1 MFQRVGKSWDD
12 KIMIHLALQTEF
24 TFKQSFLHMKDI
36 HKFANGAVGVADLHN
51 TFGHVGLEK
60 ESKKHGFKP
69 IYGVRLYCLPDE
81 SKQRN
86 ASLPWIFLAKNEKG
100 LKEIYQYVD
109 KAWKNFY
116 YIPRLNF
123 SDVRR
128 TGDVVIISP
137 IDSDMSDYVA
147 YGQGMP
153 SSGMTAERVAIVTN
167 NYPTLQDENVYQLL
181 AGARKGNGDEVN
193 HMFNSEIYPQHILS
207 EESWMVEYDDI
218 VSVYNTKKIADEIEH
233 ITIPKA
239 GMVHWKGSHDLEQ
252 FMDFKKIE
260 HWDDVYQA
268 RYDREIELIK
278 QKDYTDYFLIVAD
291 MIHHAKKTMLIGPA
305 RGSSAGSLVC
315 YLMGITEVDPIKYDL
330 IFERFIDIN
339 RHDLPDIDIDFP
351 DVKREGPVNY
361 LKHKYGNDK
370 VRSLANVNRLKAK
383 SAIGEFA
390 KAMQIPAYETS
401 EVKDA
406 IIERSSGDARAAMC
420 IADTFDTT
428 EAGQKFIE
436 RYPHMRLVSAIEGH
450 ASHAGKHA
458 AGVLVSTKVLSTYG
472 SINERDDIIQMDKKD
487 AEYLGLLKIDCL
499 GLRTLSILEG
509 VAEQLGKPYKLFYT
523 IPTDNKATFD
533 MMKALRLNGVFQ
545 FEGQALQIIVKQ
557 MGVNNFDDIVAITA
571 LARPGALNSGG
582 TARYIKYSTGQETPT
597 YYSDTHRNITGDTY
611 GIVVYQEQMMN
622 IARMIGG
629 LSWEDTSD
637 LRRAASKSMGDEFFA
652 KYKNKFVDGAAANG
666 YTNDVCEQ
674 LWVDISASGSWSFNK
689 SHAVSYGLVSYW
701 TAYCKANHPAE
712 FAVACLNH
720 ATDPDSAIKLL
731 RDFVINEGF
740 EYKPVDPDLSGLGW
754 TAHERMLVGP
764 LTNIKG
770 IGPAKAKQIINARS
784 GKSKLTPSLYRA
796 LIKPETELD
805 ILFPARHYFGFL
817 YEDPVSAGLDTK
829 PHLIKDVN
837 GKGEYVIIGK
847 LVDRNVRDLNEQVF
861 LERRGGERID
871 SNQFYLNFKLEDDT
885 DMVSCKIGRFKYEAL
900 GRDIAEKGRI
910 GKDWYLLRGTIK
922 GDWRTIDVNEIVN
935 LNTYYKVEPK

>member
-1 MFQRVGKSWDD
+1 
-12 KIMIHLALQTEF
+12 MIHLALQTEF

-36 HKFANGAVGVADLHN
+36 HKHANGAVGVADLHN

-69 IYGVRLYCLPDE
+69 IFGVRLYCLPDD

-86 ASLPWIFLAKNEKG
+86 AALPWIFLAKNAEG
-100 LKEIYQYVD
+100 LQEIYQYVD
-109 KAWKNFY
+109 LAWKGFY

-123 SDVRR
+123 SQIKR
-128 TGDVVIISP
+128 TGNVVIISP
-137 IDSDMSDYVA
+137 IDSTLSDYVA
-147 YGQGMP
+147 RGQGMP
-153 SSGMTAERVAIVTN
+153 NIGFRSEGVAIVTN
-167 NYPTLQDENVYQLL
+167 NYPTLADDSVYQLL
-181 AGARKGNGDEVN
+181 AGARKGNGDSVM
-193 HMFNSEIYPQHILS
+193 HSFNQEIYPQHILTES
-207 EESWMVEYDDI
+207 EWVAEYGLEGRPILNTHDI
-218 VSVYNTKKIADEIEH
+218 SDQIEH
-233 ITIPKA
+233 ITLPKA
-239 GMVHWKGSHDLEQ
+239 GMVHWTGDHDMKK
-252 FMDFKKIE
+252 FMDFSKIPE
-260 HWDDVYQA
+260 WTDEYQA
-268 RYDREIELIK
+268 RFDREMDLIK

-291 MIHHAKKTMLIGPA
+291 MIRHAKKTMLIGPA

-315 YLMGITEVDPIKYDL
+315 YLMGITEVDPIKYTL

-339 RHDLPDIDIDFP
+339 RHDLPDIDVDFP
-351 DVKREGPVNY
+351 DVKREKVVDY
-361 LKHKYGNDK
+361 LKHKYGQKK
-370 VRSLANVNRLKAK
+370 VRALANVNRLKAK

-390 KAMQIPAYETS
+390 KALEIPAYETA

-420 IADTFDTT
+420 ISDTFETT

-436 RYPHMRLVSAIEGH
+436 RYPAMSLVSHIEGH

-458 AGVLVSTKVLSTYG
+458 AGILVSTEELSTYG

-499 GLRTLSILEG
+499 GLRTLSILEE
-509 VAEQLGKPYKLFYT
+509 VAELLGKPYKWFYD
-523 IPTDNKATFD
+523 IPTDDKATFD
-533 MMKALRLNGVFQ
+533 MMKNLRLNGVFQ

-582 TARYIKYSTGQETPT
+582 TARYIKYSTGQESPT
-597 YYSDTHRNITGDTY
+597 YYSDVHKSITGDTY

-652 KYKNKFVDGAAANG
+652 KYKDKFVTGALENG
-666 YTNDVCEQ
+666 YEQSVCEQ
-674 LWVDISASGSWSFNK
+674 LWTDISASGSWSFNK

-712 FAVACLNH
+712 FAVGCLNH
-720 ATDPDSAIKLL
+720 ATDADSAIKLL

-740 EYKPVDPDLSGLGW
+740 EYVPVDADLSGLGW
-754 TAHERMLVGP
+754 TAHGKTLIGG

-770 IGPAKAKQIINARS
+770 IGPAKAKQIINARN
-784 GKSKLTPSLYRA
+784 GKGKLTPSLFRA
-796 LIKPETELD
+796 LSNPETELD
-805 ILFPARHYFGFL
+805 ILFPAQHYFGFL
-817 YEDPVSAGLDTK
+817 YNDPVSAGLDTK
-829 PHLIKDVN
+829 PNLIRDVN

-847 LVDRNVRDLNEQVF
+847 LVDRNLRDLNEQVF
-861 LERRGGERID
+861 LERRGGERITE
-871 SNQFYLNFKLEDDT
+871 NHFYLNFKLEDDT
-885 DMVSCKIGRFKYEAL
+885 DMVSCKIDRFKYEAL
-900 GRDIAEKGRI
+900 GKDIAEKGRV

-922 GDWRTIDVNEIVN
+922 GDWRTLDVAEIVN
-935 LNTYYKVEPK
+935 LNQYYKVEPK

>member
-1 MFQRVGKSWDD
+1 
-12 KIMIHLALQTEF
+12 
-24 TFKQSFLHMKDI
+24 MKDI
-36 HKFANGAVGVADLHN
+36 HKHANGAVGIADLHN

-69 IYGVRLYCLPDE
+69 IYGVRLFCLPDE
-81 SKQRN
+81 SKQRS
-86 ASLPWIFLAKNEKG
+86 AALPWIFLAKNEEG

-109 KAWKNFY
+109 LAWKNFY
-116 YIPRLNF
+116 YIPRLNY
-123 SDVRR
+123 SNIKR
-128 TGDVVIISP
+128 TGNVVIISP
-137 IDSDMSDYVA
+137 IESELSDYVA
-147 YGQGMP
+147 HGQGWP
-153 SSGMTAERVAIVTN
+153 NLSGEQTRVAIVTN
-167 NYPTLQDENVYQLL
+167 NYPNLQDVDVYQLL
-181 AGARKGNGDEVN
+181 AGARKGNGDSVN
-193 HMFNSEIYPQHILS
+193 HMFNQEIYPQHILT
-207 EESWMVEYDDI
+207 EREWFNEYNSQSAIDFTYVI
-218 VSVYNTKKIADEIEH
+218 NEEIEH
-233 ITIPKA
+233 ITLPKA
-239 GMVHWKGSHDLEQ
+239 GMVHWSGDHDLTK
-252 FMDFKKIE
+252 FMDFKKVE
-260 HWDDVYQA
+260 NWTDEYQA
-268 RYDREIELIK
+268 RFEREMELIK
-278 QKDYTDYFLIVAD
+278 KKDYTDYFLIVAD
-291 MIHHAKKTMLIGPA
+291 MIRHSKRTMLIGPA

-315 YLMGITEVDPIKYDL
+315 YQMGITEVDPIKYQL

-339 RHDLPDIDIDFP
+339 RHDLPDIDVDFP
-351 DVKREGPVNY
+351 DHKREKVVDY
-361 LKHKYGNDK
+361 LKHKYGHKK
-370 VRSLANVNRLKAK
+370 VRALANVNRLKAK

-390 KAMQIPAYETS
+390 KALEIPAYETA

-420 IADTFDTT
+420 IADTFETT

-436 RYPHMRLVSAIEGH
+436 RYPAMSLVSHIEGH

-458 AGVLVSTKVLSTYG
+458 AGILVSTEELATYG

-499 GLRTLSILEG
+499 GLRTLSILEE
-509 VAEQLGKPYKLFYT
+509 VAEQLGKPYKWFYT
-523 IPTDNKATFD
+523 IPTDDQATFT
-533 MMKALRLNGVFQ
+533 MMKNLRLNGVFQ

-597 YYSDTHRNITGDTY
+597 YYSDVHRSITGDTY

-637 LRRAASKSMGDEFFA
+637 LRRAASKSMGDEFFSR
-652 KYKNKFVDGAAANG
+652 YKDKFIAGALENG
-666 YTNDVCEQ
+666 YSQEVSEQ

-701 TAYCKANHPAE
+701 TAYCKANYPAE

-720 ATDPDSAIKLL
+720 ATDSDSAIKLL

-740 EYKPVDPDLSGLGW
+740 SYKPVDPDKSMLGW
-754 TAHERMLVGP
+754 VADGKTLIGG

-770 IGPAKAKQIINARS
+770 IGPAKAKQIINARN
-784 GKSKLTPSLYRA
+784 GKGKLTPSLFKA
-796 LIKPETELD
+796 LMQPETELD
-805 ILFPARHYFGFL
+805 ILFPAEHYFGFL
-817 YEDPVSAGLDTK
+817 YSDPASAGLDTK
-829 PHLIKDVN
+829 PHFIKDVN

-847 LVDRNVRDLNEQVF
+847 LVDRNLRDLNEQVF
-861 LERRGGERID
+861 LEKRGGERITE
-871 SNQFYLNFKLEDDT
+871 NRFYLNFKLEDDT
-885 DMVSCKIGRFKYEAL
+885 DMVSCKIGRLQYEAM
-900 GRDIAEKGRI
+900 GKDIAEKGRV

-922 GDWRTIDVNEIVN
+922 GDWRTLDVSEIIN
-935 LNTYYKVEPK
+935 LNSYYKVEPK

>member
-1 MFQRVGKSWDD
+1 
-12 KIMIHLALQTEF
+12 MIHLALQTEF
-24 TFKQSFLHMKDI
+24 TFKQCFLHMKDI
-36 HKFANGAVGVADLHN
+36 HKHANVAVGVADLHN

-69 IYGVRLYCLPDE
+69 IYGVRLFCLPDE
-81 SKQRN
+81 SKQRS
-86 ASLPWIFLAKNEKG
+86 AALPWIFLAKNEEG

-109 KAWKNFY
+109 LAWKNFY
-116 YIPRLNF
+116 YIPRLNY
-123 SDVRR
+123 SNVKR
-128 TGDVVIISP
+128 TGNVVIISP
-137 IDSDMSDYVA
+137 IDSELSDFVA
-147 YGQGMP
+147 HGQGWP
-153 SSGMTAERVAIVTN
+153 SIGYRSESVAIVTN
-167 NYPTLQDENVYQLL
+167 NYPTLQDVDVYQLL
-181 AGARKGNGDEVN
+181 AGARKGNGDSVN
-193 HMFNSEIYPQHILS
+193 HMFNQEIYPQHILT
-207 EESWMVEYDDI
+207 EREWLNEYHEPDA
-218 VSVYNTKKIADEIEH
+218 VKNTYLINDQIEH
-233 ITIPKA
+233 IKLPKA
-239 GMVHWKGSHDLEQ
+239 GMVHWTGAHDLEQ
-252 FMDFKKIE
+252 FMDFKKISN
-260 HWDDVYQA
+260 WDDVYQA
-268 RYDREIELIK
+268 RYDREMDLIK

-291 MIHHAKKTMLIGPA
+291 MIKHSKKTMLIGPA

-339 RHDLPDIDIDFP
+339 RHDLPDIDVDFP
-351 DVKREGPVNY
+351 DHKREKVVDY
-361 LKHKYGNDK
+361 LKHKYGHKK
-370 VRSLANVNRLKAK
+370 VRALANVNRLKAK

-390 KAMQIPAYETS
+390 KALEIPAYETA

-436 RYPHMRLVSAIEGH
+436 RYPAMSLVSHIEGH

-458 AGVLVSTKVLSTYG
+458 AGILVSTEELATYG

-499 GLRTLSILEG
+499 GLRTLSILEE
-509 VAEQLGKPYKLFYT
+509 VAEQLGKPYKWFYT
-523 IPTDNKATFD
+523 IPTDDQATFT
-533 MMKALRLNGVFQ
+533 MMKNLRLNGVFQ

-597 YYSDTHRNITGDTY
+597 YYSDVHRSITGDTY

-637 LRRAASKSMGDEFFA
+637 LRRAASKSMGDEFFSR
-652 KYKNKFVDGAAANG
+652 YKEKFVTGALANG
-666 YTNDVCEQ
+666 YSQEVSEQ

-701 TAYCKANHPAE
+701 TAYCKANYPAE

-720 ATDPDSAIKLL
+720 ATDSDSAIKLL

-740 EYKPVDPDLSGLGW
+740 SYKPVDPDKSMLGW
-754 TAHERMLVGP
+754 VADGKTLIGG

-770 IGPAKAKQIINARS
+770 IGPAKAKQIMAARN
-784 GKSKLTPSLYRA
+784 GKGKLTPSLFKA
-796 LIKPETELD
+796 LMQPETELD
-805 ILFPARHYFGFL
+805 ILFPAEHYFGFL
-817 YEDPVSAGLDTK
+817 YSDPASAGLDTK
-829 PHLIKDVN
+829 PHFIKDVN
-837 GKGEYVIIGK
+837 GRGEYVIIGK
-847 LVDRNVRDLNEQVF
+847 LVDRNLRDLNEQVF
-861 LERRGGERID
+861 LEKRGGERITE
-871 SNQFYLNFKLEDDT
+871 NRFYLNFKIEDDT
-885 DMVSCKIGRFKYEAL
+885 DSVSCKIGRMQYDAMGK
-900 GRDIAEKGRI
+900 DIAEKGRV
-910 GKDWYLLRGTIK
+910 GSDWYLLRGTID
-922 GDWRTIDVNEIVN
+922 GDWRTINVKEIVN
-935 LNTYYKVEPK
+935 LNAYYKINP

>member
-1 MFQRVGKSWDD
+1 
-12 KIMIHLALQTEF
+12 MIHLALQTEF
-24 TFKQSFLHMKDI
+24 TFKQCFLHMKDI
-36 HKFANGAVGVADLHN
+36 HKHANGAVGVADVHN

-69 IYGVRLYCLPDE
+69 IYGVRLFCLPDE
-81 SKQRN
+81 SKQRS
-86 ASLPWIFLAKNEKG
+86 AALPWIFLAKNEEG

-109 KAWKNFY
+109 LAWKNFY
-116 YIPRLNF
+116 YIPRLNY
-123 SDVRR
+123 SNIKR
-128 TGDVVIISP
+128 TGNVVIISP
-137 IDSDMSDYVA
+137 IESELSDYVA
-147 YGQGMP
+147 MGQGWP
-153 SSGMTAERVAIVTN
+153 NLSGEQTRVAIVTN
-167 NYPTLQDENVYQLL
+167 NYPNLQDVDVYQLL
-181 AGARKGNGDEVN
+181 AGARKGNGDSVN
-193 HMFNSEIYPQHILS
+193 HMFNQEIYPQHILT
-207 EESWMVEYDDI
+207 EREWFNEYNSKSAIDFTYVI
-218 VSVYNTKKIADEIEH
+218 NEEIEH
-233 ITIPKA
+233 ITLPKA
-239 GMVHWKGSHDLEQ
+239 GMVHWSGDHDLTK
-252 FMDFKKIE
+252 FMDFKKVE
-260 HWDDVYQA
+260 NWTDEYQA
-268 RYDREIELIK
+268 RFEREMELIK
-278 QKDYTDYFLIVAD
+278 KKDYTDYFLIVAD
-291 MIHHAKKTMLIGPA
+291 MIRHSKRTMLIGPA

-315 YLMGITEVDPIKYDL
+315 YLMGITEVDPIKYQL

-339 RHDLPDIDIDFP
+339 RHDLPDIDVDFP
-351 DVKREGPVNY
+351 DHKREKVVDY
-361 LKHKYGNDK
+361 LKHKYGHKK
-370 VRSLANVNRLKAK
+370 VRALANVNRLKAK

-390 KAMQIPAYETS
+390 KALEIHAYETA

-420 IADTFDTT
+420 IADTFETT

-436 RYPHMRLVSAIEGH
+436 RYPAMSLVSHIEGH

-458 AGVLVSTKVLSTYG
+458 AGILVSTEELATYG

-499 GLRTLSILEG
+499 GLRTLSILEE
-509 VAEQLGKPYKLFYT
+509 VAEQLGKPYKWFYT
-523 IPTDNKATFD
+523 IPTDDQATFT
-533 MMKALRLNGVFQ
+533 MMKNLRLNGVFQ

-597 YYSDTHRNITGDTY
+597 YYSDVHSSITGDTY

-637 LRRAASKSMGDEFFA
+637 LRRAASKSMGDEFFGR
-652 KYKNKFVDGAAANG
+652 YKTKFIEGAIANG
-666 YTNDVCEQ
+666 YSQEVSEQ

-701 TAYCKANHPAE
+701 TAYCKANYPAE

-720 ATDPDSAIKLL
+720 ATDSDSAIKLL

-740 EYKPVDPDLSGLGW
+740 SYKPVDPDKSMLGW
-754 TAHERMLVGP
+754 VADGKTLIGG

-770 IGPAKAKQIINARS
+770 IGPAKAKQIINARN
-784 GKSKLTPSLYRA
+784 GKGKLTPSLFKA
-796 LIKPETELD
+796 LMQPETELD
-805 ILFPARHYFGFL
+805 ILFPAEHYFGFL
-817 YEDPVSAGLDTK
+817 YSDPVSAGLDTR
-829 PHLIKDVN
+829 PHFIKDVN

-847 LVDRNVRDLNEQVF
+847 LVDRNLRDLNEQVF
-861 LERRGGERID
+861 LEKRGGERITE
-871 SNQFYLNFKLEDDT
+871 NRFYLNFKLEDDT
-885 DMVSCKIGRFKYEAL
+885 DMISCKIGRLQYEAF
-900 GRDIAEKGRI
+900 GKDIAEKGRI

-922 GDWRTIDVNEIVN
+922 GDWRTIDVSEIVN
-935 LNTYYKVEPK
+935 LNSYYKVEPK

>member
-1 MFQRVGKSWDD
+1 
-12 KIMIHLALQTEF
+12 MIHLALQTEF

-36 HKFANGAVGVADLHN
+36 HKHANGAVGVADLNN

-69 IYGVRLYCLPDE
+69 IFGVRLYCLPDD
-81 SKQRN
+81 SQQRT
-86 ASLPWIFLAKNEKG
+86 ACLPWIFIAKNEEG
-100 LKEIYQYVD
+100 LQEIYQYTA

-116 YIPRLNF
+116 YIPKLKY
-123 SDVRR
+123 SDLRR
-128 TGDVVIISP
+128 TGNVVIISP
-137 IDSDMSDYVA
+137 IDSELSDYVA
-147 YGQGMP
+147 RGQGMP
-153 SSGMTAERVAIVTN
+153 NIGYRSESVAIVTN
-167 NYPTLQDENVYQLL
+167 NYPTLWDDSVYQLL
-181 AGARKGNGDEVN
+181 AGARKGNGDSVM
-193 HMFNSEIYPQHILS
+193 HAFNQETYPQHILT
-207 EESWMVEYDDI
+207 ENEFICEFGDMGEI
-218 VSVYNTKKIADEIEH
+218 GNTYEINDQIEH
-233 ITIPKA
+233 IKLPKA
-239 GMVHWKGSHDLEQ
+239 GMVHWTGDHDLKQ
-252 FMDFKKIE
+252 FMDFSKIPN
-260 HWDDVYQA
+260 WDDEYQA
-268 RYDREIELIK
+268 RFDREMELIK

-291 MIHHAKKTMLIGPA
+291 MIRHAKRTMLIGPA

-315 YLMGITEVDPIKYDL
+315 YLMGITEVDPIKYTL

-339 RHDLPDIDIDFP
+339 RHDLPDIDVDFP
-351 DVKREGPVNY
+351 DVKREKVVDY
-361 LKHKYGNDK
+361 LKHKYGATK
-370 VRSLANVNRLKAK
+370 VRALANVNRLKAK

-390 KAMQIPAYETS
+390 KALEIPAYETA

-420 IADTFDTT
+420 IADTFETT

-436 RYPHMRLVSAIEGH
+436 RYPAMRLVSEIEGH

-458 AGVLVSTKVLSTYG
+458 AGILVSTEALSLYG

-499 GLRTLSILEG
+499 GLRTLSILESI
-509 VAEQLGKPYKLFYT
+509 AEQLGKPYKWFYN
-523 IPTDNKATFD
+523 IPTDDQNTFS
-533 MMKALRLNGVFQ
+533 MMKNLRLNGVFQ

-582 TARYIKYSTGQETPT
+582 TARYIKYSTGQESPT
-597 YYSDTHRNITGDTY
+597 YYSDVHKSITGDTY

-652 KYKNKFVDGAAANG
+652 KYKDKFVTGALENG
-666 YTNDVCEQ
+666 YEQSVCEQ
-674 LWVDISASGSWSFNK
+674 LWTDISASGSWSFNK

-701 TAYCKANHPAE
+701 TAYCKANYPAE
-712 FAVACLNH
+712 FAVACLDH
-720 ATDPDSAIKLL
+720 ATDSDSAIKLL

-740 EYKPVDPDLSGLGW
+740 DYKPVDPDLSGLGW
-754 TAHERMLVGP
+754 TAHGKTLVGG

-770 IGPAKAKQIINARS
+770 IGPAKAKQIINARN
-784 GKSKLTPSLYRA
+784 GKGKLTPSLFKA
-796 LIKPETELD
+796 LMQPETELD
-805 ILFPARHYFGFL
+805 ILFPANHYFGFL
-817 YEDPVSAGLDTK
+817 YNDPQSAGLDTK
-829 PHLIKDVN
+829 PNLIKDVN

-847 LVDRNVRDLNEQVF
+847 LVDRNLRDLNEQVF
-861 LERRGGERID
+861 LERRGGERITE
-871 SNQFYLNFKLEDDT
+871 NRFYLNFKLEDDT
-885 DMVSCKIGRFKYEAL
+885 DMVSCKIDRFKYEAL
-900 GRDIAEKGRI
+900 GKDIAEKGRV

-922 GDWRTIDVNEIVN
+922 GDWRTLDVAEIVN
-935 LNTYYKVEPK
+935 LNQYYKVEPK